1 MVRANLQNHPRTML
15 ITGATGFIGSRLAT
29 MALGKAYRVKTLS
42 RSDWTDVPAIPRTGR
57 YLGNLPAQIPVEALQ
72 GTDVVVHCAADIQAQ
87 EKVAHAVNVEGTI
100 RLAEL
105 SRHEGVE
112 SFIFISSQSAR
123 PDALSAY
130 GRTKYAAEQAILS
143 IDGIHIV
150 IVRPGLVIGPGST
163 GLYHRLSRM
172 VESMPVLPLLGGG
185 RSIVQPIHVDDLCAA
200 IFKCDQSSHE
210 LHKSVLNLGHPQGV
224 TLAEFLQAIAVARL
238 GRRKMTLSIPLW
250 PAEIV
255 VGWAEA
261 LGIPLPISSGNLKG
275 LRIVERMETEA
286 DMARLDVNV
295 RPVDAMLRNS

>member
-1 MVRANLQNHPRTML
+1 MLRANPQNHIRTML

-29 MALGKAYRVKTLS
+29 VALGKTYGVKTLS
-42 RSDWTDVPAIPRTGR
+42 RSDWAGAPAIPRTGR
-57 YLGNLPAQIPVEALQ
+57 YLGNLPTQIPVEALQ
-72 GTDVVVHCAADIQAQ
+72 GTDVVVHCAADIQAE

-100 RLAEL
+100 KLAEL
-105 SRHEGVE
+105 SKQGGVE
-112 SFIFISSQSAR
+112 TFIFISSQSAR

-130 GRTKYAAEQAILS
+130 GRTKYAAEQALLS
-143 IDGIHIV
+143 IDGINIV

-163 GLYHRLSRM
+163 GLYHRLNRM
-172 VESMPVLPLLGGG
+172 VESMPVLPLLAGG

-200 IFKCDQSSHE
+200 IFKCDQSAPE
-210 LHKSVLNLGHPQGV
+210 LHKSVLNLGHPRGV

-250 PAEIV
+250 PVEIA

-275 LRIVERMETEA
+275 LRSVERMETEA

-295 RPVDAMLRNS
+295 RPLDAMLRNS

>member
-1 MVRANLQNHPRTML
+1 L
-15 ITGATGFIGSRLAT
+15 SRG
-29 MALGKAYRVKTLS
+29 LGDVFKSQTLS
-42 RSDWTDVPAIPRTGR
+42 RSDWAGAPAIPRTGR
-57 YLGNLPAQIPVEALQ
+57 YLGNFPTQIPVEALH
-72 GTDVVVHCAADIQAQ
+72 GTDVVVHCAADIQAE

-105 SRHEGVE
+105 SRQEGVE
-112 SFIFISSQSAR
+112 TFIFISSQSAR
-123 PDALSAY
+123 PDSLSTY
-130 GRTKYAAEQAILS
+130 GRTKYAAEQALLS

-150 IVRPGLVIGPGST
+150 IVRPGLVVGPGST

-200 IFKCDQSSHE
+200 ILKCDQSSSE
-210 LHKSVLNLGHPQGV
+210 LHKSVLNLGHPRGV
-224 TLAEFLQAIAVARL
+224 PLAEFLQAIAVARL

-286 DMARLDVNV
+286 DMARLDVSV
-295 RPVDAMLRNS
+295 RPLDAMLRNS